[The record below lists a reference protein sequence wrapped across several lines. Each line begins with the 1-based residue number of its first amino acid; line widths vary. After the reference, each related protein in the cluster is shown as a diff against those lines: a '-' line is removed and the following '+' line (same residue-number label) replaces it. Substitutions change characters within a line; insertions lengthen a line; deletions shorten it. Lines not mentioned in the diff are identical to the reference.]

1 MMSESRKRLSLC
13 LCFLFLGV
21 LVGISIDA
29 KFRPNHIQF
38 WVNPVQKLSVR
49 LHPGDKIE
57 WLELSGKP
65 MDITFWGGSPC
76 VGASTNPCTIGSIP
90 TTATYLYTCK
100 ATDGTSFICLDPS
113 GGPISGTN
121 GMRGPDLS
129 VRLLDL
135 MQNILALI
143 SRIFGHSLHPA
154 APGAMQNRAGVI
166 ATDQAKIDTPPSD
179 KARTPATYQPIQ
191 AQVYCD
197 SNVTHVVVPG
207 DTPDDPIQASAG
219 QNILWGTSGE
229 GLTITP
235 ANSTCSQFSTPAT
248 DQAECTV
255 AQSGSYTATLSGC
268 TTIKVVQACTPNT
281 SECIVVQQQSR

>member
-29 KFRPNHIQF
+29 EFRPNHIQF

-57 WLELSGKP
+57 WLELSGQP

-121 GMRGPDLS
+121 GISGSSFFVKVFDL
-129 VRLLDL
+129 V
-135 MQNILALI
+135 QHVLALI
-143 SRIFGHSLHPA
+143 SQIFGHSLHPA

-179 KARTPATYQPIQ
+179 KAKTPATYQPIQ

-197 SNVTHVVVPG
+197 SGVTHVVVPG
-207 DTPDDPIQASAG
+207 NAPDVPITANVTQ
-219 QNILWGTSGE
+219 QILWGTSAD

-235 ANSTCSQFSTPAT
+235 AQSTCSQFSSPAT
-248 DQAECTV
+248 NQWECTV
-255 AQSGSYTATLSGC
+255 AQAGSYTATINGC
-268 TTIKVVQACTPNT
+268 TAITVVPACTPNT
-281 SECIVVQQQSR
+281 SECITLPPPQ